1 LEAFLTNQVARI
13 CQAVSIEMHFQL
25 QLRHGQRQTWFWT
38 DVQELSHALNS
49 FNAKRQMVELL

>member
-1 LEAFLTNQVARI
+1 
-13 CQAVSIEMHFQL
+13 MHFQL

-49 FNAKRQMVELL
+49 FNAKRQMVELLWMSNYRRLNIA